1 MDIKLRKYNKGEIS
15 LGYLLKFG
23 SGALLV
29 LLANTIFDSIV
40 GTINTYKVQLM
51 ATSPRVQTAQQ
62 CIYQSI
68 MDGSYSRLS
77 SCASNNGVFIGSSSP
92 VKVSSDGEIYLE
104 EEIKGTNVSL
114 VLKPVFTSN
123 GGVEWQCSGTPEK
136 YMPTSCSSN
145 H

>member
-1 MDIKLRKYNKGEIS
+1 VDIKLQKYNKGEIG
-15 LGYLLKFG
+15 LGFLLKFG
-23 SGALLV
+23 FGAFLTLTV
-29 LLANTIFDSIV
+29 NTIFDSV
-40 GTINTYKVQLM
+40 MGTMDTYKVQLM
-51 ATSPRVQTAQQ
+51 TTSPRVQAVKQ
-62 CIYQSI
+62 CVYQNI

-77 SCASNNGVFIGSSSP
+77 SCTSKDGVFIASSSP
-92 VKVSSDGEIYLE
+92 VKVSLDGEIYLE

-136 YMPTSCSSN
+136 HMPTSCSSN